1 MIVELLG
8 NGKQAYFIDP
18 GGINYQ
24 WFYGINDLEMYK
36 IKTYDSLKKIV
47 ASTSDIKNDN
57 NLQNEKF
64 FCMNSQ
70 NTSKIISDFL
80 KDEINKN

>member
-18 GGINYQ
+18 GINYQ

-36 IKTYDSLKKIV
+36 SRLMTPLKKLLLVLAI
-47 ASTSDIKNDN
+47 SKMIIIYKMKNFSAWTART
-57 NLQNEKF
+57 QAK
-64 FCMNSQ
+64 
-70 NTSKIISDFL
+70 
-80 KDEINKN
+80 

>member
-36 IKTYDSLKKIV
+36 IKTYD
-47 ASTSDIKNDN
+47 
-57 NLQNEKF
+57 
-64 FCMNSQ
+64 
-70 NTSKIISDFL
+70 
-80 KDEINKN
+80 